1 MKKEIYD
8 IKGSKVGEIELPSIF
23 EVEFN
28 NDLVH
33 QVVVSML
40 SNRRQN
46 TAHTK
51 DRSEV
56 SGGGKK
62 PWKQKGTGRARH
74 GSRRSPIWVG
84 GGITFGPRNERNFK
98 KKINKKMKNNAFF
111 QILAQK
117 MRDGEVLFIDS
128 LSFESP
134 KTKLAKEFLENVSKI
149 SGFEDILKKKKN
161 SAVIANTELNQ
172 NNIKSFANFSNI
184 KTEEFRKL
192 NPLDLLNSKY
202 LIIVNPE
209 EAMKI
214 LEAKKK

>member
-1 MKKEIYD
+1 MKTDIYNKEAKKAGD
-8 IKGSKVGEIELPSIF
+8 IELSSVF
-23 EVEFN
+23 EAEFN

-40 SNRRQN
+40 SNKRQN

-56 SGGGKK
+56 RGGGKK

-111 QILAQK
+111 QVLAQK
-117 MRDGEVLFIDS
+117 FRDGEVLFIDS
-128 LSFESP
+128 LNFEEA
-134 KTKLAKEFLENVSKI
+134 KTKLAKDFLTNVSKLE
-149 SGFEDILKKKKN
+149 GFDKILTKKKN
-161 SAVIANTELNQ
+161 SAIIANTELNQ
-172 NNIKSFANFSNI
+172 NNIKAFSNFSNI

-192 NPLDLLNSKY
+192 SVLDLLNNKY
-202 LIIVNPE
+202 LIIINPE
-209 EAMKI
+209 EAMKS